1 MLDEKV
7 TYAAVSPHLDTLSYT
22 QVQCCPPLRQLHSD
36 PGDFSNGVD
45 HVKIGISVMG
55 LIM

>member
-7 TYAAVSPHLDTLSYT
+7 TYAAVSPHLDTLSYI
-22 QVQCCPPLRQLHSD
+22 QMQCCPPLRQLHSD

-45 HVKIGISVMG
+45 HVKIGISVIE